1 MVRNHFTSTANTAA
15 AEDEPFSPATCAAI
29 LTVVVAG
36 SWLLVAGVL
45 HAVAH
50 FF

>member
-1 MVRNHFTSTANTAA
+1 MVRNHFTSTASTVAG
-15 AEDEPFSPATCAAI
+15 DEPFSPATCTAI

-36 SWLLVAGVL
+36 SWLLVVGVL

-50 FF
+50 LF